1 MKGTKPSMSWQL
13 KVVGLF
19 MVVTSILGGTL
30 VTFVLPS
37 NGYLSSVLLL
47 MLGLLF
53 VCGIMT
59 LVVGFIVTYRA
70 LIARS
75 VALPA
80 IVISRLLGRG

>member
-1 MKGTKPSMSWQL
+1 MKRANPSMSWQL

-19 MVVTSILGGTL
+19 MVVSSILGGAL
-30 VTFVLPS
+30 VTFVLPG

-59 LVVGFIVTYRA
+59 LVVGLIVTYRA

-80 IVISRLLGRG
+80 ILISRLLGRG